1 MTRSNFAR
9 TFVVLALVSTSACT
23 KGSGSPTAPS
33 DGVVCSGGTCVP
45 PSQNI
50 LVPGQPATQTV
61 GDQQVTLKIAVG
73 NVTGPGQVLYCDG
86 TTTGDPRA
94 LGSYAEAADGSRLEG
109 ACPGGGG
116 VYPLNGFKPVA
127 LVVYLRADVSVSAR
141 WEVKV
146 P

>member
-1 MTRSNFAR
+1 MISRSR
-9 TFVVLALVSTSACT
+9 SLVVALALVALVTSACA
-23 KGSGSPTAPS
+23 KSPSAPS
-33 DGVVCSGGTCVP
+33 DGVVCSGGTCVH

-50 LVPGQPATQTV
+50 LVPGQPSTQMV
-61 GDQQVTLKIAVG
+61 GDHSVTLTKIAIG
-73 NVTGPGQVLYCDG
+73 NRAGPGEVLYCEM
-86 TTTGDPRA
+86 TITGNRSA
-94 LGSYAEAADGSRLEG
+94 LGHYAEATDGSRLEG